1 MAEYTTFGLA
11 VKHNL
16 DAPPRKTLL
25 WLCKEIN
32 KDTGL
37 KVDSARMSRI
47 LTGADKSPR
56 IIASICK
63 ILEIPVPTLCD
74 K

>member
-1 MAEYTTFGLA
+1 MAEYTEFGLV
-11 VKHNL
+11 VKHKI

-25 WLCKEIN
+25 WLCEEVN

-47 LTGADKSPR
+47 LTGIDQSHR
-56 IIASICK
+56 ITASICK
-63 ILEIPVPTLCD
+63 ILDIPTPIE
-74 K
+74 